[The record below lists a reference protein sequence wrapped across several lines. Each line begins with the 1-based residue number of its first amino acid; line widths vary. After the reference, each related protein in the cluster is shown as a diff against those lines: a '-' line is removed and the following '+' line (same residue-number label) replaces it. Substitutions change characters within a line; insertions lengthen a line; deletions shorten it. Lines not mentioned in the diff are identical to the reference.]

1 MAENDFEPSAL
12 DDDACSVTSTG
23 STKSKSLEAL
33 QCPFCEKEITTK
45 RMFNHI
51 AKKHP
56 EKYAE
61 NMVDCTPKHF
71 DVLIKGCEPVN
82 FTWEIKNEDWD
93 EIEPHNI
100 YGCLAC
106 HTAFT
111 SKSRGV
117 IHCKKNKCIGE
128 HLNQLRKLR
137 TDAVQAE
144 KTRKK
149 KMTRPPEY
157 YKEFA
162 IDLWLENFKLRA
174 SYDKLYSIY
183 EEFMAKGIEHSI
195 VNQYEALPAPP
206 SDRPNTK
213 AKNLRDECL
222 KYIRPNMVIRETRTQ
237 LLKDLLWE
245 NYRQV
250 EVKLHDVPISELPE
264 LWR

>member
-12 DDDACSVTSTG
+12 NDDALSVGSAG
-23 STKSKSLEAL
+23 STKSKSLEAM
-33 QCPFCEKEITTK
+33 QCPYCEKQITSK

-51 AKKHP
+51 RKIHP
-56 EKYAE
+56 EQFME
-61 NMVDCTPKHF
+61 NMVDCTTKHF

-82 FTWEIKNEDWD
+82 LTWEITNDFD
-93 EIEPHNI
+93 EKEPMNI

-106 HTAFT
+106 NTAFT

-117 IHCKKNKCIGE
+117 CHCKKNKCMGE

-137 TDAVQAE
+137 TDALQAE
-144 KTRKK
+144 KERKK

-157 YKEFA
+157 YKELA
-162 IDLWLENFKLRA
+162 IDTWLENFRLKA

-183 EEFMAKGIEHSI
+183 EEFMTKGIEHSI
-195 VNQYEALPAPP
+195 VNQYEPLPPP
-206 SDRPNTK
+206 PQDRPNTK

-222 KYIRPNMVIRETRTQ
+222 KYLRANTMYRETRTQ

-250 EVKLHDVPISELPE
+250 EVKFHDVPINELPE
-264 LWR
+264 AWR